1 MNGCSRQN
9 PDYRFAKKIFMEGS
23 AELVGNC
30 LENRD
35 TAKVVTGCNSL
46 AFRQFYPLL
55 MELQDMLALEASARK
70 SVGVEISRGGP
81 ILLSG
86 NLIMA
91 VYMRRKHEAM
101 VRFPSFP
108 TKFSIP
114 AA

>member
-1 MNGCSRQN
+1 
-9 PDYRFAKKIFMEGS
+9 MEGS

-55 MELQDMLALEASARK
+55 MELQDMLVLEASARK

-81 ILLSG
+81 ILFES
-86 NLIMA
+86 
-91 VYMRRKHEAM
+91 
-101 VRFPSFP
+101 
-108 TKFSIP
+108 
-114 AA
+114 